1 MYKIFLLEK
10 SPFLSNYLNED
21 NFSVLTFSNIDNALE
36 SIKEQNPHLIIA
48 GADIEESELLNFF
61 KNIREKHSL
70 LLPVLAVL
78 NFYSSINLEQLK
90 NLGADFIIKPFTKE
104 ELKQKVEFLLGKK
117 EQTISTY
124 EDNEFIEKFRPFISK
139 EVKIEIQNIF
149 KQILEVMQQRNA

>member
-70 LLPVLAVL
+70 LLSVLAVL

-117 EQTISTY
+117 EQTISPY